1 MSKSAFSL
9 TLICRQFCII
19 NNHTVLGIK
28 IIRYNSCLCN
38 EYYIYNVCFHAVLI
52 TLSSITSTNT
62 ISFPVRPHFMSTPQV
77 YTVKHTLFSP
87 NPITWNDAV
96 KGPRKLA
103 IFSVSTAKVT
113 LATLVTNLYFVA
125 ARYLKIG
132 ISSTRP
138 PSTTGSW
145 PLSTS
150 HYRW

>member
-1 MSKSAFSL
+1 
-9 TLICRQFCII
+9 
-19 NNHTVLGIK
+19 
-28 IIRYNSCLCN
+28 
-38 EYYIYNVCFHAVLI
+38 
-52 TLSSITSTNT
+52 
-62 ISFPVRPHFMSTPQV
+62 MSTPQV

-113 LATLVTNLYFVA
+113 LATLVTNIYFVA

-150 HYRW
+150 HYRWWNWLLKIFFRNTLERNHLVDSGSFEIQEPDTLRKNPTVLHCTARFNSKYTRELKAKITKWW